1 MDRLTPQRLT
11 ELLKEVDHKGMFQKH
26 KAGFGRTP
34 SIRPVVDRTTTQITV
49 RLSSKLRT
57 LPEEAVRETFENVMA
72 RIYDPDLP
80 RFGPRAVSHMQS
92 EAFIKDVH
100 RQLMTT
106 QRFKTCEGVP
116 ANRLGGS
123 VRRVRKLLPDP
134 SVQLSM
140 SYLDMGWRQEAFSL
154 ADEFIASTDALAQCI
169 RVDARLSLEEM
180 PTILLDYVVFR
191 ELVVLC
197 TFDHRYGRVDTDRYE
212 ELAGRFPDGD
222 TLSRL
227 CEELGWAFT
236 VPVEGEGA

>member
-57 LPEEAVRETFENVMA
+57 LPEEAIRETFENVLA

-80 RFGPRAVSHMQS
+80 RFGPRAVSFMQS

-100 RQLMTT
+100 RQLVMT
-106 QRFKTCEGVP
+106 QRFKSADIP
-116 ANRLGGS
+116 AGRLGAS
-123 VRRVRKLLPDP
+123 TKRVRRLLPDP
-134 SVQLSM
+134 GIQLAM

-154 ADEFIASTDALAQCI
+154 AEEFIASTDALAQCI
-169 RVDARLSLEEM
+169 RVDARLAVDEPCFWIMWCSESWRCFAPSIIASVGWMSTDTKNWHPGSLMETRC
-180 PTILLDYVVFR
+180 PVCAR
-191 ELVVLC
+191 SW
-197 TFDHRYGRVDTDRYE
+197 
-212 ELAGRFPDGD
+212 DG
-222 TLSRL
+222 LSP
-227 CEELGWAFT
+227 C
-236 VPVEGEGA
+236 P